1 MVFLFQYVVVGRL
14 PQNRCDHFWKFLFLP
29 KASFRA
35 RVLGKRVNRRA
46 GYGLEIPLYLI
57 FKAMLKE

>member
-1 MVFLFQYVVVGRL
+1 MIFLFQYVAVGRL

-29 KASFRA
+29 KASS